1 MMRVA
6 YALLRAAS
14 PLLATLGLLAETP
27 ERPKLPPDLDRIVQ
41 LANAAPPEFAADALL
56 RVAAVTKVDKRLRIE
71 LIDRA
76 FHLARGA
83 QLPTPLIAVTNYADT
98 GSAMIVAAAKL
109 NLDALSLE
117 TRAVR
122 DMLQLDKHAA
132 RELFLE
138 IGQPAVESSCDQ
150 PPPDTSSM
158 YEALAAVAN
167 DTFTEQERK
176 KEEHLNLVMSYMS
189 RASSASQLPPLQQ
202 MIAALNA
209 TAEQREILTTRLDGL
224 RQSLAVT
231 T

>member
-41 LANAAPPEFAADALL
+41 LANASPPEFPAVPKADT
-56 RVAAVTKVDKRLRIE
+56 RVRIE
-71 LIDRA
+71 LIERA

-98 GSAMIVAAAKL
+98 GSAMIAAAAKL
-109 NLDALSLE
+109 NLDTLSLQ

-132 RELFLE
+132 HELFLE
-138 IGQPAVESSCDQ
+138 IGQAAIESSCDQ
-150 PPPDTSSM
+150 PQPDTSSM
-158 YEALAAVAN
+158 YEALAAGAH
-167 DTFTEQERK
+167 DTFTEQE
-176 KEEHLNLVMSYMS
+176 
-189 RASSASQLPPLQQ
+189 
-202 MIAALNA
+202 
-209 TAEQREILTTRLDGL
+209 
-224 RQSLAVT
+224 
-231 T
+231 